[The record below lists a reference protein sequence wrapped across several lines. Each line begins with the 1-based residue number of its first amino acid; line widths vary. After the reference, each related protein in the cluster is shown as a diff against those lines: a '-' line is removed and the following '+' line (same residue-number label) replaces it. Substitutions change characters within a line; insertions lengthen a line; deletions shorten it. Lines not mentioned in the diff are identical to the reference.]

1 MAFEGT
7 GKYFLILFGIYI
19 FINII
24 VKINLSKLFKEAR
37 EKGWKAYIPFY
48 NRLVLVKIFDLKKSV
63 FYKTLIPFANLY
75 YYYIIINRML
85 EVYGMDKKEAI
96 WFLIIPVY
104 KFPELVLKH
113 PSYNLHMYDNTEE
126 FIQNENVLYTKQE
139 SVAEVAEI
147 NSNQQVQTDKSTSN
161 QEVNLS
167 SPQQVSQSQYIQS
180 ISENAGPENVFSNS
194 NLIPDERHETIIE
207 AKQEEKQEK
216 NPIYA
221 TKERQRVCPRC
232 KTKLPNT
239 AKVCFFCGTELPWQ

>member
-7 GKYFLILFGIYI
+7 GKYFWILFGIYL
-19 FINII
+19 FVNLI

-48 NRLVLVKIFDLKKSV
+48 NRLVIIKLFDLKKSV

-75 YYYIIINRML
+75 YYYIIISRML

-104 KFPELVLKH
+104 KFPELVLKR

-167 SPQQVSQSQYIQS
+167 SPQQVSQAQYVQS
-180 ISENAGPENVFSNS
+180 ISNPSGPENIFSNS
-194 NLIPDERHETIIE
+194 NLVPDERHETIIE

-239 AKVCFFCGTELPWQ
+239 AKVCFFCGTELP